1 LPATVTL
8 PPVPPAYLVVPTEDA
23 EDPPAAP
30 VVVVAF
36 APALAKIPVVVE
48 GVADPNQ
55 VSVAAVTGN
64 SIPPAPTRKEIPVE
78 PGTHDDVLIVLDA
91 A

>member
-1 LPATVTL
+1 L
-8 PPVPPAYLVVPTEDA
+8 PPLPPLYLVVPTEDT

-30 VVVVAF
+30 VAVVAEV
-36 APALAKIPVVVE
+36 PALAKIPDVVV

-55 VSVAAVTGN
+55 VSVATV
-64 SIPPAPTRKEIPVE
+64 PTWKEIPVE
-78 PGTHDDVLIVLDA
+78 PGTHDDVSIVVDA